1 MKTLFAALAA
11 CTALCISPAL
21 AAGADGPSFEN
32 GPVWDFAQIQT
43 KDGHTDDYMHWLST
57 DWKRQEEALKKAGVI
72 VSYKVYV
79 TMNPRQGEP
88 DIVLAQEYKNMAAFD
103 TPIAQQYALQAR
115 IAGSL
120 AKANEAQASR
130 GSMRTIMGDVM
141 AREVVLK

>member
-1 MKTLFAALAA
+1 M
-11 CTALCISPAL
+11 
-21 AAGADGPSFEN
+21 
-32 GPVWDFAQIQT
+32 
-43 KDGHTDDYMHWLST
+43 
-57 DWKRQEEALKKAGVI
+57 
-72 VSYKVYV
+72 
-79 TMNPRQGEP
+79 
-88 DIVLAQEYKNMAAFD
+88 LAQEYKNMAAFD